1 MHQHRLFVLFPGA
14 FAHIPDAGMV
24 GTVFCNAVSNALVI
38 AHFNCSLV
46 ITVHGVRDALLL
58 QCRVAAHG
66 NSLDVM
72 DFQVSLWRLL
82 TKANQNATFA
92 CRESL
97 ISLAIQKRN

>member
-1 MHQHRLFVLFPGA
+1 MNSELLLQIVSIAQVGNGA

-58 QCRVAAHG
+58 QCRV
-66 NSLDVM
+66 
-72 DFQVSLWRLL
+72 Q
-82 TKANQNATFA
+82 
-92 CRESL
+92 
-97 ISLAIQKRN
+97 